1 MAKSYGINLTL
12 CASRRPTE
20 SEKFLIPQILYI
32 SKFNK
37 ERKWI
42 KISFNWWTREVELI
56 FSFNRKTLE
65 SEELCEFLNSLESI
79 SAGTG
84 Y

>member
-1 MAKSYGINLTL
+1 MSKSYEFKITWY
-12 CASRRPTE
+12 ATRRPKE
-20 SEKFLIPQILYI
+20 SAKLLIPRNLNI
-32 SKFNK
+32 SKFSYIRNG
-37 ERKWI
+37 I
-42 KISFNWWTREVELI
+42 KISFNWWTWKVELI

-65 SEELCEFLNSLESI
+65 SEELSEFLNSLESI

>member
-20 SEKFLIPQILYI
+20 SAKLLIPRNLNI
-32 SKFNK
+32 SKFGYI
-37 ERKWI
+37 RKGI
-42 KISFNWWTREVELI
+42 KFSFNWWIWKVELI

-65 SEELCEFLNSLESI
+65 SDELCEFLKSLESI
-79 SAGTG
+79 SMGTG